1 MKLTNP
7 DAIRSITREWEG
19 ERDGNGRPLVPDD
32 VLRRMELV
40 TSEEAWGVLR
50 RHGYHFNFAGD
61 FQVLH
66 PERVLV
72 GRAVTC
78 RYVPIR
84 PDLQDALDRTGVEEG
99 RIGNQNSWVIDELVR
114 DDVIVVDLFGKVRD
128 GTFAGDNLATA
139 IKVSTNRGMVI
150 DGGIRD
156 AERIL
161 QMPDFNGFIRGMDPS
176 SLADVSM
183 PEINGVVRIGEAT
196 CLPGDVVLGRCHVH
210 PAPPGAGGGGE
221 LRERPAARSVWP
233 ATPGGGRVHAGP
245 GGSRRVGAGDGAG
258 LRAVVGGPG
267 RGVAGL
273 DRDDEAD

>member
-7 DAIRSITREWEG
+7 DTIRSITREWEG

-156 AERIL
+156 AQRIL

-196 CLPGDVVLGRCHVH
+196 CLPGDVVLGTVEGVMFI
-210 PAPPGAGGGGE
+210 PPHLALE
-221 LRERPAARSVWP
+221 VVESSESVRLRDQFGQQRLAEGVY
-233 ATPGGGRVHAGP
+233 TPGQV
-245 GGSRRVGAGDGAG
+245 D
-258 LRAVVGGPG
+258 RAEWEPEMERDFEQWSAG
-267 RGVAGL
+267 RGGA
-273 DRDDEAD
+273 